1 MPKLIWINVCSKDSL
16 NDSGKYGRRSL
27 HYGSLGG
34 SEIGGTSDPEM

>member
-16 NDSGKYGRRSL
+16 NDSGKYGRSL